1 MQRKIKEKITKARIK
16 AKVQKKEV
24 DKVNEVNLRRSKDS
38 YVFNYLTGEYWLAEY
53 NLIAMQVAGE
63 HPRGTRDGSPKTNDL
78 LRSEAMLFKLRA
90 EKTYKYACKSLM
102 ELKEAGLTDL
112 QIDKLLVDFQTSKI
126 KQDQYDLEVND
137 KMSNQVKFG

>member
-1 MQRKIKEKITKARIK
+1 
-16 AKVQKKEV
+16 
-24 DKVNEVNLRRSKDS
+24 
-38 YVFNYLTGEYWLAEY
+38 
-53 NLIAMQVAGE
+53 
-63 HPRGTRDGSPKTNDL
+63 
-78 LRSEAMLFKLRA
+78 MLFKLRA
-90 EKTYKYACKSLM
+90 EKSYKYAYKSLM